1 MWESVE
7 KKMVM
12 WAASSA
18 DSLDEYQ
25 EEVYRVLAIS
35 NVVRYICWLSN
46 PVGWLRGDVCS

>member
-18 DSLDEYQ
+18 VDLDEYQ
-25 EEVYRVLAIS
+25 EKKYIACWRLVMWCSTLLAF
-35 NVVRYICWLSN
+35 
-46 PVGWLRGDVCS
+46 